1 MSGGIRRVI
10 RHAPFKHWWLVG
22 GLLVCGLVVAGWR
35 TGWSAGFLAV
45 AAITAAIYL
54 GLPSMEAG
62 RREVLDGEN
71 ASRSPSKRPASAQ
84 THKTG
89 SAMVWD
95 TRITPVANALSKAI
109 IDPEIIRDIAMK
121 SGLAMEYVRFSNYA
135 DTYWTSVLER
145 AQDEGELRV
154 DSVLN
159 QALARTEND
168 TVHDSIGLY
177 RKYRNT

>member
-1 MSGGIRRVI
+1 
-10 RHAPFKHWWLVG
+10 
-22 GLLVCGLVVAGWR
+22 
-35 TGWSAGFLAV
+35 
-45 AAITAAIYL
+45 
-54 GLPSMEAG
+54 
-62 RREVLDGEN
+62 
-71 ASRSPSKRPASAQ
+71 
-84 THKTG
+84 
-89 SAMVWD
+89 MVWD

-154 DSVLN
+154 DSVLD
-159 QALARTEND
+159 QALARTENY